1 MKIEKKGAA
10 GSNDPSILPYR
21 TKITMEK
28 FPTTFTDFFPL
39 SVEARATYNDTEQSW
54 HLKSREISDTSAAGD
69 PKSKLYS
76 RTFSPRSDFVF
87 PFSHPSSLSLSLSI
101 YLSIYLSVRLS
112 LSALSPSKLPLC
124 PGRLTWERND
134 KGANRQGRR
143 AVIIFYLRS
152 LSVLSAV
159 WRETEKRRDT
169 GDREKDKGTENGWT
183 RGREGEFRRPRHA
196 YLILCRESLS
206 KSS

>member
-87 PFSHPSSLSLSLSI
+87 PFSHPSSLSLSLSPSI
-101 YLSIYLSVRLS
+101 YLSICPSLSFCPVTLEITPLS
-112 LSALSPSKLPLC
+112 GATDVGEKRQRGKPPGPSRCYHFLSALVIGPL
-124 PGRLTWERND
+124 GRL
-134 KGANRQGRR
+134 A
-143 AVIIFYLRS
+143 
-152 LSVLSAV
+152 
-159 WRETEKRRDT
+159 
-169 GDREKDKGTENGWT
+169 
-183 RGREGEFRRPRHA
+183 
-196 YLILCRESLS
+196 
-206 KSS
+206 